1 MSKLLNKNTIVLAD
15 QAVFSGG
22 SFLITVLLARTFE
35 PSEFGL
41 YSSITLFNY
50 AVVSLLNALIIQPL
64 QVSLGKVE
72 NQKTYVSFN
81 FWMQLILVSLISF
94 GLSVLMGFKIELL
107 KDFSQLGVGVLIY
120 FTGFVLHDYF
130 RKLFLAKADTQNAFI
145 IDFITTFSHISVLIF
160 VYFNHT
166 ISFEVTMYY
175 IGLCYIPACVYSVFR
190 IKPTF
195 NELSSWKSYGLMH
208 IQQGSWLLLTT
219 LTQWW
224 SSNLFIVTTGFYFGK
239 TALGAF
245 RLVQTLFGLL
255 NLVLQTFE
263 NYVLPEAS
271 RKLAISPSDAK
282 KYLFG
287 ITKKSGFIFGV
298 ILSVL
303 FVFAKQIIT
312 LVGGAKYADFAY
324 IVQGMS
330 ILYVFIFIAYPIR
343 LSIRMLVLN
352 SRFFAGYVL
361 SLIFSLLTFRYL
373 LKEFNVT
380 GAIIGLIASQIITM
394 IYWQFILIKNK
405 FVLWK

>member
-1 MSKLLNKNTIVLAD
+1 MSKLNKNTIVLAD

-35 PSEFGL
+35 PNEFGL

-81 FWMQLILVSLISF
+81 FWMQLILVVFISF
-94 GLSVLMGFKIELL
+94 GLSVLMGFQIDLL
-107 KDFSQLGVGVLIY
+107 KDFSKLGIGVLIY
-120 FTGFVLHDYF
+120 FTGFILHDYF
-130 RKLFLAKADTQNAFI
+130 RKLFLAKAETQNAFI
-145 IDFITTFSHISVLIF
+145 IDLMTTLSHISVLLY
-160 VYFNHT
+160 VYFNHSV
-166 ISFEVTMYY
+166 SFEITMYY
-175 IGLCYIPACVYSVFR
+175 IGLCYFPAFIYSIIR
-190 IKPTF
+190 INPTF
-195 NELSSWKSYGLMH
+195 NELKNWKSYGIMH

-271 RKLAISPSDAK
+271 RKLAISPTDAK

-287 ITKKSGFIFGV
+287 ITKKSGLIFGV
-298 ILSVL
+298 ILTIL

-312 LVGGAKYADFAY
+312 LVGGAKYVEFAY
-324 IVQGMS
+324 IVQGMT

-380 GAIIGLIASQIITM
+380 GAIIGLIASQIITLA
-394 IYWQFILIKNK
+394 YWQYILIKNK